1 MYVCMLSTRGR
12 LNDPSHDS
20 VISMV
25 DGYVIEKRKTKGRKK
40 NGDILAGEFF
50 INLWELCL
58 E

>member
-1 MYVCMLSTRGR
+1 MYAGVSTRDR
-12 LNDPSHDS
+12 LNAPSHDS

-25 DGYVIEKRKTKGRKK
+25 DGYVLQKRKTKGRKK

-50 INLWELCL
+50 INLRELCL

>member
-1 MYVCMLSTRGR
+1 MSTRGR

>member
-1 MYVCMLSTRGR
+1 MYAGVSTRER
-12 LNDPSHDS
+12 LNAPSHDS

-25 DGYVIEKRKTKGRKK
+25 DGYVLQKRKTKGRKK

-50 INLWELCL
+50 INLRELCL